1 VSGIVGMFDRSGA
14 PIDRALLRSLTGF
27 LSYVG
32 PDARDMYSNG
42 CVGLGHTMLRT
53 SRGSVHELQPA
64 NLGEQFWITADAR
77 IDCHDELHREFE
89 QTDPNY
95 RRVATD
101 SGLILQAYA
110 RWGEECVRHLR
121 GDFAFAIWD
130 ARRKKLFC
138 ARDHFGLKPFY
149 YAEIDD
155 VFLFSNTLNCVR
167 LHPELSEEL
176 NERAIGDFLL
186 FGLNCDSAT
195 TTFRDIHRLPPAHCL
210 SVSAQGVRISQ
221 YWSAPIDGS
230 IRYRHADEYVEHF
243 QFLTQ
248 AAVADRLRID
258 RAGILLSGGLDSA
271 ALAAS
276 AREISRNSSNAV
288 NLRAYTVIYE
298 PLSSD
303 RDGTHAQKVADFLE
317 IPIRFIEIDALKLFE
332 RWNDAESGSPEPTDD
347 PLFAGLFD
355 QYKMIERDCR
365 VVLCGEGSD
374 NLMHFQM
381 LPYAKHMLRT
391 RDFRGLLREMPRY
404 LRLRPSVWPG
414 IRRRFKAALGK
425 DPKAPSF
432 PHWLDPDFAR
442 RFDLKARW
450 KEWNELPDYQPHPIR
465 PKAQASLSIPH
476 WSNMFE
482 QESPSVT
489 RCLVET
495 RYPFLDLR
503 VVDYLLALPPFPFCF
518 EKRLLRDAME
528 GRLPESCRLRPK
540 TNLAVDPLVRCLQQT
555 KAMELLDQIQWSTD
569 MDGYVKHSD
578 LKPLQRECVSE
589 QIALDVRPL
598 CLNFWLQSS
607 RRVRYNWL
615 AEVGNA

>member
-1 VSGIVGMFDRSGA
+1 MSGIVGMFDRSGA
-14 PIDRALLRSLTGF
+14 PIDRALLRSLAHF

-32 PDARDMYSNG
+32 PDGRDTYSSG

-53 SRGSVHELQPA
+53 SRGAIQESQPA
-64 NLGEQFWITADAR
+64 DLGGQFWITADAR
-77 IDCHDELHREFE
+77 IDCRDELHREFE

-149 YAEIDD
+149 YAEIGD
-155 VFLFSNTLNCVR
+155 VFLFSNMLNCVR

-186 FGLNCDSAT
+186 FGLNCDLTT
-195 TTFRDIHRLPPAHCL
+195 TTFRDIRRLPPAHCL
-210 SVSAQGVRISQ
+210 SISAEGIRISQ
-221 YWSAPIDGS
+221 YWSAPTHGS
-230 IRYRHADEYVEHF
+230 IQYRHADEYVEHF
-243 QFLTQ
+243 QFLIQ
-248 AAVADRLRID
+248 AAVADRLCID

-276 AREISRNSSNAV
+276 ACEISGNSSSAAD
-288 NLRAYTVIYE
+288 LRAYTIIYE

-303 RDGTHAQKVADFLE
+303 RDGAHAQKVADFLK
-317 IPIRFIEIDALKLFE
+317 IPIQFLEIDALKLFE
-332 RWNDAESGSPEPTDD
+332 RWNDPELGSPEPVDD

-365 VVLCGEGSD
+365 VALCGEGSD

-391 RDFRGLLREMPRY
+391 GDFRGLLREMPRY

-414 IRRRFKAALGK
+414 IRRRFKGVFGK
-425 DPKAPSF
+425 DSQGSLF
-432 PHWLDPDFAR
+432 PRWLDPDFAR
-442 RFDLKARW
+442 RLDLKARW
-450 KEWNELPDYQPHPIR
+450 KEWRELPAYQPHPVR
-465 PKAQASLSIPH
+465 PEAQASLSIPH
-476 WSNMFE
+476 WASMFE
-482 QESPSVT
+482 QESPGVT
-489 RCLVET
+489 HCLVET

-518 EKRLLRDAME
+518 EKSLLRDAMV

-540 TNLAVDPLVRCLQQT
+540 TTPASDPLVRCLQQT
-555 KAMELLDQIQWSTD
+555 EATELLDQIQWSCD
-569 MDGYVKHSD
+569 MNGFVKRSD
-578 LKPLQRECVSE
+578 LKPLQRVCGPG